1 MAKCIAD
8 LDLSEDTLFRVGLLL
23 KSQFEDAQE
32 EMDPNNVDESNQAE
46 MNLTF
51 FLYVIKDVLEHA
63 GFFGDRAKNAG
74 KMAARELKSAL
85 TRFEKLTKMQEYLTR
100 TMAIIEE
107 SQ

>member
-1 MAKCIAD
+1 M
-8 LDLSEDTLFRVGLLL
+8 LL
-23 KSQFEDAQE
+23 KSQFEDPQE

-63 GFFGDRAKNAG
+63 GFFGDRVKTPG
-74 KMAARELKSAL
+74 KMAARDLKTAL
-85 TRFEKLTKMQEYLTR
+85 TRFDKLTHMQEYLTR
-100 TMAIIEE
+100 TMGMIEE